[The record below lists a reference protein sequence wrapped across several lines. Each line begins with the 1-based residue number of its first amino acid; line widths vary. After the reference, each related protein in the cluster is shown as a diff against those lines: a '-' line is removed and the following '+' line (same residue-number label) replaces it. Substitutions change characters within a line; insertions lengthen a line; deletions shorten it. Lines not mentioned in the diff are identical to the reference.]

1 MKAIGTCLTTVLL
14 LIPMALFPQTSNLIS
29 AVSNA
34 GQFGDAEQYLDTTSL
49 PSMEFPAG
57 SEVNYLF
64 CGNFWVCAVMDGELQ
79 VSATHSDLWPYTYDC
94 HTWQPSSSD
103 GSVLQHD
110 FVVLGL
116 DLFEFNTKYF
126 SVWKTIEDIIPLGVL
141 VNQTVRAFP
150 TGSGPDQ
157 AFLLQQ
163 ALYNETGSGLDS
175 VYIGWMFDFDIAF
188 GPNGDPS
195 SPHIDDWVSY
205 QSERLMG
212 YMWDGDNPYEEGD
225 DTGDFGLSP
234 GYAGI
239 ALLDAPL
246 PLASSQWWSWDED
259 PVTKEDIFQYMT
271 GTHPVSGGEP
281 FRADPDIVFDYR
293 VLLSTG
299 PYSMAAGDSIR
310 TAITFAIGDGLE
322 GLNQAVDEMIAYYQ
336 LDAGRDAW
344 NGMPL
349 TFRLD
354 EPYPNPFNAS
364 TLVPFTLDHAQQIEL
379 AVFNTLGQR
388 VATLV
393 DGTISGGSHNVP
405 FNAGNLSSG
414 IYWITLKTGEYS
426 TTRRTVLLR

>member
-1 MKAIGTCLTTVLL
+1 MSFFRAYLL
-14 LIPMALFPQTSNLIS
+14 LAVFIPVNALSQTSNLVSMI
-29 AVSNA
+29 SNA
-34 GQFGDAEQYLDTTSL
+34 GTYGPGLSLIDSL
-49 PSMEFPAG
+49 PAMEYPAG
-57 SEVNYLF
+57 SGVNYLF
-64 CGNFWVCAVMDGELQ
+64 DGQYWVSGKLNGEIY
-79 VSATHSDLWPYTYDC
+79 VSSMFIYGGQSFTNRKQ
-94 HTWQPSSSD
+94 WQPAASE
-103 GSVLQHD
+103 GSTAEIEFVL
-110 FVVLGL
+110 LGV
-116 DLFEFNTKYF
+116 DRFEYSTEYF
-126 SVWKTIEDIIPLGVL
+126 STWELIDGFMPIGLRVFQRVE
-141 VNQTVRAFP
+141 AFP

-239 ALLDAPL
+239 ALLDTPL
-246 PLASSQWWSWDED
+246 PLASYQWWGWDDVPSTAED
-259 PVTKEDIFQYMT
+259 DFQYMA
-271 GTHPVSGGEP
+271 GIHPASGGEP
-281 FRADPDIVFDYR
+281 FRADPDTVFEYR
-293 VLLSTG
+293 ALISTG

-310 TAITFAIGDGLE
+310 TAVTFAIGDGLE

-354 EPYPNPFNAS
+354 APYPNPFNAS
-364 TLVPFTLDHAQQIEL
+364 ILVPFTLDHARQIEL

-393 DGTISGGSHNVP
+393 DGTISGGSHNIP

-414 IYWITLKTGEYS
+414 IYWITLKTGGRHI
-426 TTRRTVLLR
+426 TRSVTVLK